1 MRRQRFHLFGP
12 AAVVAALALAACGGG
27 SSSSSSS
34 GSTAAGAAPA
44 STAGGAASTAADTNV
59 SGTVT
64 FTGVWTGDEQKNFQ
78 AVIDGFN
85 KQFPNVTVK
94 YTPAGDQLPTI
105 LATAVSG
112 GKPPDMASV
121 PQPGLM
127 KDFQEKGALQPIDY
141 AKDDVSQNFG
151 DAITKLGT
159 IDGKLYGFV
168 FKAANKSTVWY
179 NVPAFND
186 AGVQPPKTWDE
197 LTTAAGTLQ
206 SSGIPAY
213 SLGGADG
220 WTLTDL
226 FENIYLR
233 QAGPDMYDK
242 LSTHAIPWTDPSVT
256 TALTTMSKIVG
267 DTSNIAGGTSQALQN
282 DFPTSVSDVFSQPPK
297 AAMVFEGDFVAGVI
311 LSSTKAKPETGFNVF
326 GFPSINDSPPVVMG
340 GGDTVITFKDT
351 PAVEALVKYLT
362 TPEAASIWA
371 AKGGFSTANKNVDP
385 SIYPDAITRETAS
398 ALAKAQTFRFDMSD
412 LQPASFGAT
421 VGQGEWKDFQD
432 FVRNPKDVDG
442 TAKQLEADAK
452 KAYGS

>member
-1 MRRQRFHLFGP
+1 MRRKRMQVFGP
-12 AAVVAALALAACGGG
+12 LAVIVALVAAACGGSSK
-27 SSSSSSS
+27 SSSSSS
-34 GSTAAGAAPA
+34 AAT
-44 STAGGAASTAADTNV
+44 SAGGAASTTAGSATAANGNV
-59 SGTVT
+59 SGSVT

-85 KQFPNVTVK
+85 KQYPNVSVK

-127 KDFQEKGALQPIDY
+127 KDFQAKGALQPIDY
-141 AKDDVSQNFG
+141 AKSAIDANFG
-151 DAITKLGT
+151 PEWAKLGT
-159 IDGKLYGFV
+159 IDGKVYGLV

-179 NVPAFND
+179 NVPAFKD
-186 AGVQPPKTWDE
+186 AGVDPPKTWND
-197 LTTAAGTLQ
+197 LITDAGTLQ
-206 SSGIPAY
+206 SSGTPAY
-213 SLGGADG
+213 SIGGADG

-233 QAGPDMYDK
+233 QAGPDKYDQ
-242 LSTHAIPWTDPSVT
+242 LSTHAIPWTDPSVK
-256 TALTTMSKIVG
+256 TALTTMAKILG

-282 DFPTSVSDVFSQPPK
+282 DFPTSVSDVYTDPPK

-326 GFPSINDSPPVVMG
+326 PFPSINNSPPVVMG
-340 GGDTVITFKDT
+340 GGDTVITFKNT
-351 PAVEALVKYLT
+351 PAVQALVNYLA
-362 TPEAASIWA
+362 TPEAATIWA
-371 AKGGFSTANKNVDP
+371 SKGGFSTANKKVDP
-385 SIYPDAITRETAS
+385 SVYPDAITRDTAT
-398 ALAKAQTFRFDMSD
+398 ALADASSFRFDMSD
-412 LQPASFGAT
+412 LQPAEFGAT

-432 FVRNPKDVDG
+432 FLRNPKNVDG
-442 TAKQLEADAK
+442 TAAQLEADAK

>member
-1 MRRQRFHLFGP
+1 MRSNQLRVFGP
-12 AAVVAALALAACGGG
+12 LAVVVALAVAACGGSSK
-27 SSSSSSS
+27 SSSSSA
-34 GSTAAGAAPA
+34 GTTA
-44 STAGGAASTAADTNV
+44 AGGAASTAASSTAANTSV

-64 FTGVWTGDEQKNFQ
+64 FTGVWTGDEQTNFQ
-78 AVIDGFN
+78 AVLDGFK
-85 KQFPNVTVK
+85 KQYPNVTVK

-127 KDFQEKGALQPIDY
+127 KDFQAKGALQPIDY
-141 AKDDVSQNFG
+141 AKDDVAQNFG

-179 NVPAFND
+179 NVPAFTD
-186 AGVQPPKTWDE
+186 AGVQAPKTFDD
-197 LTTAAGTLQ
+197 LMTAAGTLQ
-206 SSGIPAY
+206 SSGVPAY

-256 TALTTMSKIVG
+256 SALTEMAKVVG
-267 DTSNIAGGTSQALQN
+267 DTSNIAGGTSAALQN
-282 DFPTSVSDVFSQPPK
+282 DFPTSVSEVFTQPPK
-297 AAMVFEGDFVAGVI
+297 AAMVFEGDFVARVI
-311 LSSTKAKPETGFNVF
+311 WSSTKAKPESGFNVF
-326 GFPSINDSPPVVMG
+326 VFPLINNSPPVVMG

-362 TPEAASIWA
+362 TPEAATIWA

-385 SIYPDAITRETAS
+385 SVYPDQITRDTAS
-398 ALAKAQTFRFDMSD
+398 ALATAQTFRFDMSD
-412 LQPASFGAT
+412 LQPAEFGAT

-432 FVRNPKDVDG
+432 FLKNPKDVDG

>member
-1 MRRQRFHLFGP
+1 MQVLGP
-12 AAVVAALALAACGGG
+12 LAVVVALVAAACGGG

-34 GSTAAGAAPA
+34 SATT
-44 STAGGAASTAADTNV
+44 SAGGAASTAAGSSTAANSNV

-85 KQFPNVTVK
+85 KQYPNVSVK

-127 KDFQEKGALQPIDY
+127 KDFQAKGALQPIDY
-141 AKDDVSQNFG
+141 AKSAIDANFG
-151 DAITKLGT
+151 SDWSKLGT
-159 IDGKLYGFV
+159 IGGKLYGLV

-179 NVPAFND
+179 NVSSFKD
-186 AGVQPPKTWDE
+186 AGVQPPKTWNE
-197 LTTAAGTLQ
+197 LLTDAGTLQ
-206 SSGIPAY
+206 SSGTPAY
-213 SLGGADG
+213 SVGGADG

-233 QAGPDMYDK
+233 QAGPDKYDQ
-242 LSTHAIPWTDPSVT
+242 LSSHAIPWTDPSVK
-256 TALTTMSKIVG
+256 TALSTMAKVLG

-282 DFPTSVSDVFSQPPK
+282 DFPTSVSDVYTSPPK

-326 GFPSINDSPPVVMG
+326 PFPSINNSPPVVMG
-340 GGDTVITFKDT
+340 GGDTVITFKNT
-351 PAVEALVKYLT
+351 PAVQALVNYLA

-371 AKGGFSTANKNVDP
+371 AKGGFSTANKKVDP
-385 SIYPDAITRETAS
+385 SIYPDTITRDTAS
-398 ALAKAQTFRFDMSD
+398 ALADAQTFRFDMSD
-412 LQPASFGAT
+412 LQPAEFGAT

-432 FVRNPKDVDG
+432 FLRNPKNVDG
-442 TAKQLEADAK
+442 TAAQLEADAK